1 MRRGDPERIFQAQRT
16 GLRNRI
22 RDVWRV
28 SQELAD
34 AYLDE
39 WLLEAERRGLTRT
52 EPTYWDDAA
61 AWINEQISR
70 R

>member
-1 MRRGDPERIFQAQRT
+1 MRRGDPERIFQARRA
-16 GLRNRI
+16 GLGNRI

-39 WLLEAERRGLTRT
+39 WLLEGADS
-52 EPTYWDDAA
+52 PK
-61 AWINEQISR
+61 
-70 R
+70 